1 MSLDIKGVIRVA
13 RGYFVDLLPE
23 FPAKS
28 DDVRLEE
35 IERDGSNWAVTFS
48 VPASS
53 YETLHEAIESGLLGP
68 YGRRR
73 VAKVIIVD
81 GTDGQLIALKQR
93 AA

>member
-1 MSLDIKGVIRVA
+1 MSLGIKEVIRAA
-13 RGYFVDLLPE
+13 RAHFVDLLPE

-35 IERDGSNWAVTFS
+35 IERDGTNWAVTFS

-53 YETLHEAIESGLLGP
+53 YNSLQEAFDVAANGP
-68 YGRRR
+68 FGRRR
-73 VAKVIIVD
+73 IAKVIVVD
-81 GTDGQLIALKQR
+81 GLDGQLVALKQR

>member
-1 MSLDIKGVIRVA
+1 MSLVIKEIIRTA
-13 RGYFVDLLPE
+13 RAHFIDLLPE

-35 IERDGSNWAVTFS
+35 IEREGSNWAVTFG

-53 YETLHEAIESGLLGP
+53 SNSHQEMIESQLNGP
-68 YGRRR
+68 FGRRR
-73 VAKVIIVD
+73 IAKIIIVD
-81 GTDGQLIALKQR
+81 GNSGQLVARRQR

>member
-1 MSLDIKGVIRVA
+1 MSLNIKEVIRAA
-13 RGYFVDLLPE
+13 RAHFVDLLPE

-35 IERDGSNWAVTFS
+35 VERDGPNWAVTFS

-53 YETLHEAIESGLLGP
+53 YGSMQEVFDYAADPL
-68 YGRRR
+68 RRR
-73 VAKVIIVD
+73 RIAKIIVVD
-81 GTDGQLIALKQR
+81 GSDGQLVALRQR

>member
-1 MSLDIKGVIRVA
+1 MSLGIKDVIRFA
-13 RGYFVDLLPE
+13 RAHFVDLLPE

-53 YETLHEAIESGLLGP
+53 YSSMQEVLDLAGDPLR
-68 YGRRR
+68 RRR
-73 VAKVIIVD
+73 VAKIIVVD
-81 GTDGQLIALKQR
+81 GSDGQLVALRQR